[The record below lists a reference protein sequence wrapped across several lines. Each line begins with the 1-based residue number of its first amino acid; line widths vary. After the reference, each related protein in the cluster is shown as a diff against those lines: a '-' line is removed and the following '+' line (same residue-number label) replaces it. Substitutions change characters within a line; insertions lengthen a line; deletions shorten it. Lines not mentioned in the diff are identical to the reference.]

1 MKNKEK
7 RGKPQSPSRYYFR
20 LASDWVNRWL
30 DFSRPITVRNEAKPI
45 QSRITFV
52 ILSLLCYRVHFFYF
66 IIFFQDSPDQGA
78 LHLVRGLLNVVQEY
92 TWEINSG
99 AKMSIYLN
107 AVCLLSAMSQVG
119 LCVIVS
125 VWSFEFTWSS
135 RAYTRVSRDLFVKGF
150 YSFFLANIHS

>member
-1 MKNKEK
+1 MTFLD
-7 RGKPQSPSRYYFR
+7 QSQFEMRQNQYSPV
-20 LASDWVNRWL
+20 L
-30 DFSRPITVRNEAKPI
+30 P
-45 QSRITFV
+45 
-52 ILSLLCYRVHFFYF
+52 LSPYHCSVTECTQLMWYLSNF
-66 IIFFQDSPDQGA
+66 FFQDSPDQGA

-125 VWSFEFTWSS
+125 V
-135 RAYTRVSRDLFVKGF
+135 
-150 YSFFLANIHS
+150 

>member
-1 MKNKEK
+1 MTFLD
-7 RGKPQSPSRYYFR
+7 QSQFEMRQNQYSPV
-20 LASDWVNRWL
+20 L
-30 DFSRPITVRNEAKPI
+30 P
-45 QSRITFV
+45 
-52 ILSLLCYRVHFFYF
+52 LSPYHCSVTECTQLMWCFFYLF
-66 IIFFQDSPDQGA
+66 FFFQDSPDQGA

-125 VWSFEFTWSS
+125 V
-135 RAYTRVSRDLFVKGF
+135 
-150 YSFFLANIHS
+150 